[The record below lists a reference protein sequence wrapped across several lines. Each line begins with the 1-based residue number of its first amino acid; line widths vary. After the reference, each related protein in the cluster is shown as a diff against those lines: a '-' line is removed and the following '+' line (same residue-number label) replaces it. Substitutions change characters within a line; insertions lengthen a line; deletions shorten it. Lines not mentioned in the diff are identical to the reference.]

1 MEKKVILMSIDGMR
15 PDGFLQCGHPF
26 VNTLMKTASYTL
38 KARTCVPS
46 VTLPCHMSMFHG
58 VAPDRHGILTNEY
71 VPQVR
76 PVRGLFEKVRAAKG
90 TAAFFYGW
98 EPLRDIGA
106 PDTLKY
112 ATYINAYKEDSAD
125 TLLTDRALELLKTR
139 DIDFCFLYQVDTDER
154 GGHECGW
161 MSEGYLK
168 RVYIAIDNAQRMIE
182 AFGDRYA
189 VVITADHGGH
199 DRMHGT
205 ELPEDMTI
213 PMFFLGKEFEKGKEL
228 TGVTLL
234 DIAPTVADLLGLDPE
249 PEWEGRSLVQ
259 H

>member
-1 MEKKVILMSIDGMR
+1 MDKKVILISIDGMR
-15 PDGFLQCGHPF
+15 PDGFLKCGHPF
-26 VNTLMKTASYTL
+26 IRELMKTSTYTL
-38 KARTCVPS
+38 TGRTCVPS

-58 VAPDRHGILTNEY
+58 VAPERHGILTNDY
-71 VPQVR
+71 VPPVQ
-76 PVRGLFEKVRAAKG
+76 PVRGLFEKIRAAHG
-90 TAAFFYGW
+90 VSAFFYGW

-112 ATYINAYKEDSAD
+112 AAYINAYKEESAD
-125 TLLTDRALELLKTR
+125 TLLTDYAIHLLENR

-168 RVYIAIDNAQRMIE
+168 RVYIAVDNARRVIE
-182 AFGDRYA
+182 KFGDRYS

-199 DRMHGT
+199 DRTHGT

-213 PMFFLGKEFEKGKEL
+213 PMFFRGPAFEQGKERDDL
-228 TGVTLL
+228 SIL
-234 DIAPTVADLLGLDPE
+234 DIAPTVADLFGLDPE
-249 PEWEGRSLVQ
+249 PEWSGKSLVR

>member
-1 MEKKVILMSIDGMR
+1 MENKVILMSIDGMR

-26 VNTLMKTASYTL
+26 VKELMKISSYTL
-38 KARTCVPS
+38 TARTCVPS

-58 VAPDRHGILTNEY
+58 VAPDRHGILTNDY

-76 PVRGLFEKVRAAKG
+76 PVRGLFEKVSAAKG
-90 TAAFFYGW
+90 VAAFFYGW

-106 PDTLKY
+106 PGTLKY
-112 ATYINAYKEDSAD
+112 AAYINAYKEDSAD
-125 TLLTDRALELLKTR
+125 TLLTDRALELLSTR

-161 MSEGYLK
+161 MSQGYLD
-168 RVYIAIDNAQRMIE
+168 RISIAIGNAQRMIE
-182 AFGDRYA
+182 AFGDRYSI
-189 VVITADHGGH
+189 VITADHGGH
-199 DRMHGT
+199 DRTHGT

-213 PMFFLGKEFEKGKEL
+213 PMFFIGKGFEKGKEL
-228 TGVTLL
+228 TDVSLL
-234 DIAPTVADLLGLDPE
+234 DIAPTVADLLGLEPE
-249 PEWEGRSLVQ
+249 PEWEGKSLAR